1 MATIWPVRGKRGN
14 DKMKRFTEEFAG
26 NRVSEVSNSI
36 NEYARNY
43 ECIIVQVSLIF
54 VDYDCYKAIVVF
66 EKE

>member
-1 MATIWPVRGKRGN
+1 
-14 DKMKRFTEEFAG
+14 MKRFTEEFAG

-36 NEYARNY
+36 NEYARKHGS
-43 ECIIVQVSLIF
+43 IIVQVSLIF